1 MCTQQSH
8 THPHEPRTHR
18 RSHVCA
24 VCLDF
29 PHRCVSAGQAAREG
43 IQVHFPASSCLSRN
57 PGHLRPLPTPGGA
70 SGWQHVRAAT
80 SWTADRQGSPE
91 PGTGEAA
98 CQALRCCRD
107 GFPLSTWCTE
117 NKPNAPK
124 MHKSTHGTRD
134 GSQARAN
141 TTWATFPGL
150 SKTPP
155 SHRSGGSQAHAHKDG
170 SRLRPGWARGLL
182 ARSRQTQWHDS
193 LWARKPA
200 PGWSQQTGSGCPRDT
215 GHQLPQN

>member
-117 NKPNAPK
+117 NQMRPK
-124 MHKSTHGTRD
+124 CTNPHTEPETEVRPVPTPHGPRFLDSPKLHLPTEAEGAKHMPTRMAAD
-134 GSQARAN
+134 
-141 TTWATFPGL
+141 
-150 SKTPP
+150 
-155 SHRSGGSQAHAHKDG
+155 
-170 SRLRPGWARGLL
+170 
-182 ARSRQTQWHDS
+182 
-193 LWARKPA
+193 
-200 PGWSQQTGSGCPRDT
+200 
-215 GHQLPQN
+215 